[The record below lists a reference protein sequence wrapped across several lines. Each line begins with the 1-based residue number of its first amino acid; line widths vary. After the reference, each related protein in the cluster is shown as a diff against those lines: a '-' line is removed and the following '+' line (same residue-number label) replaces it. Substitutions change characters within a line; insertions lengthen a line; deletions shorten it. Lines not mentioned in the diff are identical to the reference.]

1 MVGEAIMTSWLI
13 RLFVCILGWKAC
25 HGLGYYD
32 YYVPDGTIKA
42 GLVAEGDTFT
52 LNEKDLTIFSGSF
65 HYFRVHPDYWRD
77 TLKKYRAAGL
87 NTVQA
92 YVPWNLHEPRRGV
105 FDFADLDE
113 DLSPFLDLRAFLQMA
128 QEEDLF
134 VLLRPGPYICAE
146 WDFGGLPSW
155 LLRDEHMRMR
165 INYEGFI
172 NPVRDY
178 FNNLLPRVADLQF
191 TRGGPIIGVQI
202 ENEYGNNIEA
212 GEPEGLAYKE
222 FLKETLTA
230 NGLDESLYYTSD
242 GILWYGDRGAVEGAL
257 MTANFNENAEE
268 NLDKLKLLQP
278 DRPLMTA
285 EYWTGWF
292 DYWLADSHY
301 VMDPEKFGSILEVI
315 LKRNSSVN
323 LYMFIGGTNFAFM
336 PGASMEDWWP
346 FFSPYTTSYDYDAP
360 LSEAGDYTE
369 KYTVAKDIIAKYNPL
384 EGVVDHPEKPP
395 QREKIAYDNVAI
407 TEHLDFPTLLAQQ
420 TSVEV
425 TDGPCSMEQLPIND
439 NNGQSHG
446 YISYTTNAYLTPTSK
461 LLITNHVRDLAQVL
475 VDGVVMTKPYSTGDD
490 VSRFGFWNGKDQEL
504 DIPGSDK
511 VAEVTIMVENFAR
524 SNFIGPDYF
533 SGKKGIWEGSVF
545 IDGIQIDEW
554 VIHALEMKGKQVENY
569 TGWQPF
575 QGPLETPAMY
585 RGVFEITEAPKD
597 TFLDM
602 SGWNKG
608 VVFINGFNVGKYWKE
623 GPTRTL
629 YVPGPLLRIGQNKIT
644 AFEQYTPSSEF
655 IFTAAPILG

>member
-1 MVGEAIMTSWLI
+1 MMGETIMTSWFI

-32 YYVPDGTIKA
+32 YFVPEGTIKA

-52 LNEKDLTIFSGSF
+52 LNEKDLTIFSGTL
-65 HYFRVHPDYWRD
+65 HYFRVHPDHWRD
-77 TLKKYRAAGL
+77 TLKKFRAAGL
-87 NTVQA
+87 NAVET
-92 YVPWNLHEPRRGV
+92 YVPWNLHEPRQGV
-105 FDFADLDE
+105 FDFGDLDE
-113 DLSPFLDLRAFLQMA
+113 EMSAFLDLRSFLQTA

-146 WDFGGLPSW
+146 WDFGGMPSW
-155 LLRDEHMRMR
+155 LLRDENMRVR
-165 INYEGFI
+165 INYEGFM

-191 TRGGPIIGVQI
+191 TRGGPIIAVQI
-202 ENEYGNNIEA
+202 ENEYSGFGDA
-212 GEPEGLAYKE
+212 REPEGKAYME

-230 NGLDESLYYTSD
+230 NGLNESLYFTSD
-242 GILWYGDRGAVEGAL
+242 GILWNGDKGAVEGAL
-257 MTANFNENAEE
+257 MTANFNSNPGE
-268 NLDKLKLLQP
+268 NLDKLKSLQP
-278 DRPLMTA
+278 DRPLMTT

-292 DYWLADSHY
+292 DHWLADSHS
-301 VMDPEKFGSILEVI
+301 VTDPKDFGATLEVI
-315 LKRNSSVN
+315 LQRNSSVN
-323 LYMFIGGTNFAFM
+323 MYMFIGGTSFAFM
-336 PGASMEDWWP
+336 PGANVGGSWP
-346 FFSPYTTSYDYDAP
+346 FYTPDTTSYDYDAP

-395 QREKIAYDNVAI
+395 QREKTAYDKVAI

-425 TDGPCSMEQLPIND
+425 SEGPCSMEQLPVND
-439 NNGQSHG
+439 NNGQSYG
-446 YISYTTNAYLTPTSK
+446 YILYTTRANLTPTSK

-475 VDGVVMTKPYSTGDD
+475 VDGVVMTKPYGTPDD
-490 VSRFGFWNGKDQEL
+490 ISGFGFWNGKDQEL
-504 DIPGSDK
+504 DIPGSDE
-511 VAEVTIMVENFAR
+511 VAEVTILVENLAR
-524 SNFIGPDYF
+524 VNYGGPGDF
-533 SGKKGIWEGSVF
+533 NEKKGIWEGSVF
-545 IDGIQIDEW
+545 IDGIEIDEW
-554 VIHALEMKGKQVENY
+554 VIHSMEMKGKQVANY

-575 QGPLETPAMY
+575 EGPLETPAMY

-623 GPTRTL
+623 GPPRTL
-629 YVPGPLLRIGQNKIT
+629 YVPGPLLRTGLNEIIT
-644 AFEQYTPSSEF
+644 FEQYTPSSEL
-655 IFTAAPILG
+655 IFSSVPILG